1 MNTAPAKRRN
11 VIAALIAF
19 AAVAAASAVGL
30 IRSRQQAPEP
40 PAAELKQYSFA
51 FGTMGTRA
59 GCAFYAADERTA
71 RAGFAAVT
79 REFDRVT
86 QACNLHDENSELARL
101 NREAG
106 RDFFVCSEL
115 LWNVLSEARRAHRA
129 SSGAFDV
136 TIKPLMNLW
145 GFYRKR
151 KRAPSPAEIA
161 ATLESVGFD
170 KLEWDDARRAVRF
183 KAPGMA
189 LDLGGVAKG
198 YALDLAAAAVKKL
211 GIKSGVID
219 LGGNLYLLPEP
230 PPGKTHYRIG
240 VKSPSGRGDSGTVL
254 ELPGNCAVSTSGSY
268 ERFVVLDGRRCGHV
282 VDPATGAAPY
292 LNRSATAVAPTGIES
307 DWLSSAAFLRG
318 EKLIP
323 QLEKFVPGAKIFFT
337 DASADTE
344 SRRPVTE
351 KSMN

>member
-1 MNTAPAKRRN
+1 MNTTPAKRRN

-19 AAVAAASAVGL
+19 AAVAAATAVGL
-30 IRSRQQAPEP
+30 HRSRQPVPAP

-71 RAGFAAVT
+71 QAGFAAVT

-86 QACNLHDENSELARL
+86 RVCNLHDQTSELARL

-106 RDFFVCSEL
+106 QDFFVCSEL
-115 LWNVLSEARRAHRA
+115 LWSVLSEARRAHRA
-129 SSGAFDV
+129 SSGAFDITV
-136 TIKPLMNLW
+136 KPLMDLW

-151 KRAPSPAEIA
+151 KRAPSPSEIA
-161 ATLESVGFD
+161 ETLARVGFD
-170 KLEWDDARRAVRF
+170 KLEWDDARHAVRF
-183 KAPGMA
+183 KTPGMA

-198 YALDLAAAAVKKL
+198 YALDLAAAEVSKL

-230 PPGKTHYRIG
+230 PPGKERYRIG
-240 VKSPSGRGDSGTVL
+240 IKSPSGEGDSGKVL
-254 ELPGNCAVSTSGSY
+254 ELAGGCAVSTSGSY
-268 ERFVVLDGRRCGHV
+268 ERFVVLENKRYGHV
-282 VDPATGAAPY
+282 IDPATGEAPY
-292 LNRSATAVAPTGIES
+292 LNRSATAVAPTGVES

-323 QLEKFVPGAKIFFT
+323 QLEKFVPGAKIIFT
-337 DASADTE
+337 DAAAD
-344 SRRPVTE
+344 P
-351 KSMN
+351 KSKK